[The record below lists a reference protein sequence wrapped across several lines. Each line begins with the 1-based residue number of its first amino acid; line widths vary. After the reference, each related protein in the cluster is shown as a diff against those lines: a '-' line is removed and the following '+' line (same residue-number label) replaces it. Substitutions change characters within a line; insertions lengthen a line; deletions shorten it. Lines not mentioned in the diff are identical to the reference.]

1 MRSGSSEL
9 RLETVFP
16 DDARDAVVSAL
27 RESHPYE
34 QPAFD
39 VYQLLEP

>member
-1 MRSGSSEL
+1 VYPE
-9 RLETVFP
+9 ENHE
-16 DDARDAVVSAL
+16 AVLAAL

-39 VYQLLEP
+39 VYQLL